1 MKKTTNSK
9 LNLAYDNFKNEA
21 GFAIEENAQDESCA
35 ICIIRDENETKVF
48 IRGMSQSIEKAL
60 SAIMN
65 ESEDFCSLVKNAFC
79 ASVKNTL

>member
-35 ICIIRDENETKVF
+35 ICIIRDENEVKVF
-48 IRGMSQSIEKAL
+48 VRGMSQSVEKAL
-60 SAIMN
+60 SSVMN
-65 ESEDFCSLVKNAFC
+65 ESKNFRSLVKNA
-79 ASVKNTL
+79 L

>member
-1 MKKTTNSK
+1 MKKTTNGK

-48 IRGMSQSIEKAL
+48 IRGMSLKK
-60 SAIMN
+60 
-65 ESEDFCSLVKNAFC
+65 ESKDFRSLVKKA
-79 ASVKNTL
+79 L